1 MHKVY
6 YMHFFNIICVVF
18 VVKFK
23 KISLSYKIE
32 DVGIGGEIIRYFG
45 QSPPI
50 ILFYLQKSVFWLS
63 PMSALLKT
71 GLIPCF
77 SCAS

>member
-32 DVGIGGEIIRYFG
+32 DVGIRGDYPMFRTV
-45 QSPPI
+45 SPI

>member
-32 DVGIGGEIIRYFG
+32 DVGIGGRLSDVSDSLPHY
-45 QSPPI
+45 
-50 ILFYLQKSVFWLS
+50 SVLS
-63 PMSALLKT
+63 PEICFLAKPNVCAFKNRVDSLL
-71 GLIPCF
+71 
-77 SCAS
+77 

>member
-6 YMHFFNIICVVF
+6 YVHFFIICVVF

-32 DVGIGGEIIRYFG
+32 DVGIGGDYPMFRTV
-45 QSPPI
+45 SPI

-77 SCAS
+77 NCAS

>member
-32 DVGIGGEIIRYFG
+32 DEGKWCVYRTLSGI
-45 QSPPI
+45 
-50 ILFYLQKSVFWLS
+50 
-63 PMSALLKT
+63 
-71 GLIPCF
+71 
-77 SCAS
+77 